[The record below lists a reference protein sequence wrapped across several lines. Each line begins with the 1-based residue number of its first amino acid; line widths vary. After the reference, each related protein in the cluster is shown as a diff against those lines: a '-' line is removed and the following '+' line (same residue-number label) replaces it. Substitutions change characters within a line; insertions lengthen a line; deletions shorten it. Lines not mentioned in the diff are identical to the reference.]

1 MNKKFDKYILQFL
14 VIAIQCSLISC
25 TTVTVIIEWK
35 DIPKDRPIR
44 VTINSGE
51 QYEFEQWTL
60 KPDSMLIGLTKST
73 QYRTQSPIGLIK
85 TPPQSVYIPTANISS
100 IATVDDTSV
109 KFMKTSLI
117 VVGCATGVVFLVYL
131 YYVFDKWVF
140 AID

>member
-1 MNKKFDKYILQFL
+1 M
-14 VIAIQCSLISC
+14 
-25 TTVTVIIEWK
+25 IIEWK